1 MSFIGIVTRKEQ
13 DTGVTL
19 EAKIVTPNKKKAT
32 RQRFK
37 VKVKK
42 TGLTDYECCVIDQ
55 ATIRN
60 KLNKQ
65 QDLTAIKNDINFTY
79 NGENGTTV
87 EYKIENI
94 GSPEITQ
101 YIGDDGKIISR
112 PLYGDSDAN
121 GYIVM
126 TVKKGKESLSTK
138 IRIAIKQNVAQEV
151 LNNIAIT
158 EKALWNSIC
167 GKNAQ
172 WNSSESSSGHKNIFY
187 DLNLIS
193 SSNDLLPEYKNII
206 NSLTK
211 TPISIKWTITDNA
224 RNSVITEDRIN
235 ESGKIFTPSYKDAC
249 TLINSN
255 TKANVVST
263 GRYTKRIRIDDLIL
277 KATLTL
283 GTESKQITFDCSTC
297 SKYITNEEVINFAQS
312 KTDIIIN
319 EGLNRLSYK
328 DISSSSSETIK
339 IPASAA
345 GAQFYFGL
353 ACQKTADESYEIINE
368 LQLNIGEVDYTFTHR
383 ILEFKNAEKVYE
395 DTDGIFSNTIIG
407 NTTVVDKEHFG
418 SSTRWPLTV
427 DVDKLKALSSS
438 SKKFTIETIVTAS
451 RYSKDGTSESATGE
465 VSTKLYCHIV
475 LDDSAVISSTSA

>member
-167 GKNAQ
+167 GKNAE
-172 WNSSESSSGHKNIFY
+172 WNSSEASSGHKNIFY

-235 ESGKIFTPSYKDAC
+235 ESGKIFIPSYKDAC
-249 TLINSN
+249 TLLNTN
-255 TKANVVST
+255 TKAHLIDSSAFK
-263 GRYTKRIRIDDLIL
+263 RRIRIDDLIL

-328 DISSSSSETIK
+328 DISSSSFETIK

-345 GAQFYFGL
+345 GTQFYFGL
-353 ACQKTADESYEIINE
+353 ACPKTAFESYEINE
-368 LQLNIGEVDYTFTHR
+368 LQLKVKDVDYSFSHR
-383 ILEFKNAEKVYE
+383 ILEFKNAEKSYE
-395 DTDGIFSNTIIG
+395 DTDGIFSSTSIDD
-407 NTTVVDKEHFG
+407 TTGEDKEHFNQ
-418 SSTRWPLTV
+418 STRWPLTV

-438 SKKFTIETIVTAS
+438 SKKFTIATTVTAS
-451 RYSKDGTSESATGE
+451 RYTENGTNDSAGGG

-475 LDDSAVISSTSA
+475 LDDSAVTSSTSA